1 VLAAANFRPAVTSV
15 GPVLEDIR
23 VDIGLSGSAAAALTG
38 LPLLCFGAGALLA
51 PRLARRFG
59 LERTLLAVLALTTV
73 GLFVRVGPSTVT
85 LFGGTF
91 LLGAA
96 IAVGNVLVPTL
107 IKREYA
113 HRPGAMMGLYVG
125 VMMAMAS
132 VAAGVTVPLGQAL
145 GGGWRVGLGA
155 WGVPAL
161 AAFLVWLAGLVRRE
175 RRSGA
180 EPRVAELPVSLFRD
194 RVAWQV
200 TLFMGLQSMTFYA
213 VMSWLPSIYRGY
225 GVSPE
230 DAGRLL
236 FTMLLVGVPAALVMP
251 SVLTRSRQQS
261 GWVAATAAI
270 FAVGLVA
277 IIVAPMA
284 NPVLWA
290 LLLGIGSGTAFP
302 VALTLVVLRTRGASD
317 AAGLSGMS
325 QSVGYT
331 LTALGPLL
339 FGLLHDLSGAWTV
352 PILAM
357 IVLLVPQ
364 TLAGVLAGRPVHV
377 GERAGWL

>member
-1 VLAAANFRPAVTSV
+1 
-15 GPVLEDIR
+15 
-23 VDIGLSGSAAAALTG
+23 
-38 LPLLCFGAGALLA
+38 
-51 PRLARRFG
+51 
-59 LERTLLAVLALTTV
+59 
-73 GLFVRVGPSTVT
+73 
-85 LFGGTF
+85 
-91 LLGAA
+91 
-96 IAVGNVLVPTL
+96 
-107 IKREYA
+107 
-113 HRPGAMMGLYVG
+113 
-125 VMMAMAS
+125 
-132 VAAGVTVPLGQAL
+132 
-145 GGGWRVGLGA
+145 
-155 WGVPAL
+155 
-161 AAFLVWLAGLVRRE
+161 
-175 RRSGA
+175 
-180 EPRVAELPVSLFRD
+180 
-194 RVAWQV
+194 
-200 TLFMGLQSMTFYA
+200 
-213 VMSWLPSIYRGY
+213 
-225 GVSPE
+225 
-230 DAGRLL
+230 
-236 FTMLLVGVPAALVMP
+236 MP